1 LSGDWP
7 DVLVLGL
14 LEWVRVKGRERK
26 MSIRKPLEAP
36 DGYELITVGSDFRTV
51 DNIIWRRYR
60 TVAIGVFERTL
71 DDNPHLARIHRYT
84 PFLPVGTQLRIP
96 IYPTILNGAPQQR
109 TLTRWWETAKR
120 GMRTVLTTT
129 TPQTGSALPTESQI
143 TNTLANP

>member
-1 LSGDWP
+1 
-7 DVLVLGL
+7 
-14 LEWVRVKGRERK
+14 